1 MGRVYESVAPLWVTA
16 ISLVVVLIVA
26 WVFGAIAR
34 RLLRR
39 RATLNGTTAVVL
51 AIIGSALGLFIAGA
65 IKPDTHL
72 WQPIAIGSA
81 LLGSIAV
88 IAVYGAVAAHLQRP
102 QRAGVAELIAAG
114 ESAQVEFK
122 STARIN
128 TRTGEKDPR
137 MEQVIV
143 KTVSAFLNADGGT
156 LLIGVDDEGTP
167 LGLDADYATLRVPDA
182 DRFELWLRDLL
193 TTALGQN
200 AATAV
205 DVSIEDVAVPDSS
218 GTQPVCRVV
227 SRPSPRPV
235 YLRPGKNAPPEFWVR
250 TGNSSRHLGVDQAAD
265 YVMHRW
271 PLGAGAAL
279 AAQARSAVRFSAG
292 G

>member
-16 ISLVVVLIVA
+16 ISLVAVLIVA

-34 RLLRR
+34 WVLRR

-51 AIIGSALGLFIAGA
+51 AILGSAVGLFIAGA
-65 IKPDTHL
+65 ITPDTHL

-88 IAVYGAVAAHLQRP
+88 IAAYGAVAAHLQRP
-102 QRAGVAELIAAG
+102 RRAGVAELIAAG

-200 AATAV
+200 AAAAV

-227 SRPSPRPV
+227 SHPSPRPV